1 MAEHRAATKGRR
13 MGSSRRKQLREG
25 SGEAAAAA
33 SGPIEELPRAS
44 EIVQRVPDF
53 FRERNKDQAGFVTRS
68 DMQKLQEEDF
78 PCSMEELELIFN
90 GLDAAGA
97 GRLSTEEFTAR
108 LCQFLS
114 SQKAARDHR
123 RRKTAS
129 RRVRLVLP
137 SPALEGAD
145 SEEQRQFA
153 AFMDQLG
160 TANASEEQEIWQ
172 LWVKLWQD
180 EPQLL
185 GNLED
190 FLAKMRHRIQEA
202 RSKKE
207 ALEVTLN
214 KHVAEHDKEVQQLCE
229 ALEQQIQQEQQR
241 LEQESMARSHQHSME
256 LQQAL
261 DASEREVQRLVTA
274 QRELETRCHSL
285 RSMQQATSTENRQLE
300 ESNRVLEDRLQHLH
314 QQLQQTH
321 RSLQT
326 ARATLVREHVEEP
339 RDREVAE
346 LPGEMP
352 LSPQISL
359 EKSEKYLS
367 EMQIRMGSQSTKPK
381 AKSTHQVVWE
391 ALPAEISIMGAPLRA
406 SSTDEDPFAE
416 FLKEEHFSDQSSLL
430 REMNDAIVTLSKQ
443 LKPQGLGAPPALAD
457 AACHPQNDAEL
468 QTGPEASAAHGTT
481 PRILQETLPGHVGHE
496 LFEGDLKE
504 GPATAEL
511 CAPDT
516 TRAGASVGARHRGA
530 QEPGAEQGESPE
542 EAQRMIFLQGKGAGV
557 KEMMLKA
564 AEHLQGAPG
573 ESVEAAEQVLVEV
586 EGEGWIQE
594 KMGWEKAQ
602 LLGEAE
608 ESALNQGENLE
619 AGLGSPEAGETGL
632 AVGWQLA
639 TDELGPAAAL
649 EECAQPPGAEP
660 GEEADLPSGV
670 SEKLEIQPGEHLE
683 AEPPSWGEA
692 QMGAAQGDDVLP
704 EVTVAP
710 DPGMP
715 EEEHIS
721 AEAQPWG
728 ETLDADVPPAQAQHG
743 ASSRAGAEE
752 GEMEVTQPWEAE
764 QQPQGESVRG
774 DAMWGVSV
782 GEEALLPPA
791 DTQEGGK
798 GTDVQPLEAQSS
810 DANVQLLAEV
820 AAALQPPGGAGS
832 LGAEQGGSTAPGVQP
847 PEEDDKPE
855 LGMQDE
861 IGAAMVLSEGPSP
874 AETATASLDLCG
886 LFPDK
891 AQALELVK
899 EEDSQGDVQQHGGA
913 SPETPRGG
921 EGPAVGHFTERR
933 EHKNSQFRLPQQ
945 PVLHPPG
952 AAIRQGEGAAA
963 GVQPPG
969 EAVILDTLEAHSTDA
984 DVQMPAEE
992 DELRWTPG
1000 TSMEADLQPVSEA
1013 GSLDTGRRGSM
1024 APDVQPLDEADKPE
1038 LVEMEAEDTQADTEL
1053 HGGLNLEAPRGGVG
1067 GAAMQLM
1074 EEAED
1079 GGYEQSEHG
1088 LPQEQVLDPQGAGA
1102 GPGEGAGAGMQ
1113 PQEEAGILETLVAQ
1127 SLNANMQ
1134 PLTEME
1140 ELKSAPGGS
1149 MEADLQPVREAGSLD
1164 TEQGGSV
1171 APDVEP
1177 LDQADKPEL
1186 VEMLEEED
1194 SWVDTELRGDVSPET
1209 PRGGEGPAVGHF
1221 TEHREQEQGKHGL
1234 RQQLVPHPPGV
1245 AIRNREGA
1253 AAGIQPW
1260 KEVLILDMVKGQ
1272 SPDANVQP
1280 LTEEDLLRWTLG
1292 TSMEADLQPV
1302 SEAGSLD
1309 TGRRGSMAPDVQPLD
1324 EADKP
1329 ELVEMEAED
1338 TQADTEL
1345 HGGLNLEA
1353 PRGGVGGAAM
1363 QLMEE
1368 AEDGGYEQSEH
1379 GLPQEPVLHPPG
1391 AAIRQE
1397 EGAAA
1402 GVQPP
1407 GEAAILEAHSTD
1419 ADVQMPAEAEK
1430 LKLTP
1435 GTSVEADLQPVS
1447 EAGSLDTG
1455 WRGSM
1460 APDVQPLDEAD
1471 KPELVEMEAEDTQA
1485 DTELHGGLNLEAPRG
1500 GVGGAA
1506 MQLMEEAEDGG
1517 YEQSEHGLPQEQVLD
1532 PQGAGAGPGEGA
1544 GAGMQPQEE
1553 AGILETLV
1561 AQSLNANMQPLTE
1574 MEELKSAPGG
1584 SMEADLQPVRE
1595 AGSLDTEQGGSV
1607 APDVQP
1613 LDQADKPGSVE
1624 KVEEEDSWVDTELR
1638 GDASPETLLGGG
1650 ICAAM
1655 HLMKEAEDGEHEQSE
1670 HGLPQEPVLN
1680 LQGAG
1685 VWQGEGV
1692 AGGMHSPME
1701 AVILDIPEYQST
1713 EELKSTPGRSTEAG
1727 MAPLGAAWM
1736 QEGVQSQTPAL
1747 EAGLCAAYTAHLWE
1761 GAAGA
1766 DVSSLAEAALDPE
1779 CATAAK
1785 GPCLEQMLGT
1795 LAGPDGQILE
1805 YTQTL
1810 QIPQGESADAE
1821 ERPLDGAQ
1829 GLEVLQEERLE
1840 AGARILVE
1848 TRSLGIKQT
1857 HDDGASALDPPV
1869 SKATLQISTL
1879 KLEPM
1884 MQEDVLVPD
1893 VWRLGASGQAAQS
1906 ELQEQVSAQAD
1917 KMSLHAASQQL
1928 EKKLLHGM
1936 EMERGAAGPAKP
1948 PKQEVPPVSTIHAR
1962 VQEEEEAGS
1971 DQLGMV
1977 LRGSSLGDAANSSMQ
1992 PQRQLLGEQRED
2004 LSVGQQE
2011 KQQKIGQKMSQE
2023 GEPSPGEPGAVTADG
2038 AGAAPRGSSEA
2049 SLDPDHL
2056 YNVLF
2061 VGDSHVGKTS
2071 FLYRLHA
2078 NTFNPHLTATVG
2090 LDYQI
2095 KNLVVD
2101 NKRFALRLWD
2111 SAGQE
2116 RYQSI
2121 TKQFFRKADGVVLM
2135 YDITS
2140 EYSFSD
2146 VRYWLSCIQEGAE
2159 DGVAILLLGNKT
2171 DCAAERQVPTKDGE
2185 RLAEEH
2191 QLMFYECSAAS
2202 GQNVAESMVSLI
2214 RLLKVRE
2221 DELKNKAEEVPK
2233 PPQKKKGCCW

>member
-1 MAEHRAATKGRR
+1 MAERRAATKGRR

-33 SGPIEELPRAS
+33 PGPIEELPQAS
-44 EIVQRVPDF
+44 EIVQRVQDF

-78 PCSMEELELIFN
+78 PCSMEELELIFD
-90 GLDAAGA
+90 GLDAAGT
-97 GRLSTEEFTAR
+97 GRLSTEEFTAG

-172 LWVKLWQD
+172 LWVKLRQD

-326 ARATLVREHVEEP
+326 ARATLVRERVEEP
-339 RDREVAE
+339 RDRVVAE

-468 QTGPEASAAHGTT
+468 QTGPEASAPHGTT

-516 TRAGASVGARHRGA
+516 TQAGASVGARHRGA

-608 ESALNQGENLE
+608 ELALNQGENLE

-692 QMGAAQGDDVLP
+692 QMGAAQGDGVLP

-710 DPGMP
+710 DPRMP

-743 ASSRAGAEE
+743 ASSGAGAEE

-774 DAMWGVSV
+774 DAMWGGSVS
-782 GEEALLPPA
+782 EEVLLPPA
-791 DTQEGGK
+791 DMQEGGK

-832 LGAEQGGSTAPGVQP
+832 LGAEHGGSTAPGVQP
-847 PEEDDKPE
+847 LEEEDKPE

-861 IGAAMVLSEGPSP
+861 IGAAVVLSEGRSP

-899 EEDSQGDVQQHGGA
+899 EEDSQGDVQQHGSA

-921 EGPAVGHFTERR
+921 EGPAVGHLMDHG
-933 EHKNSQFRLPQQ
+933 EHEKSQFRLPQQ

-952 AAIRQGEGAAA
+952 TAISQGEGAAA
-963 GVQPPG
+963 GVQAPG

-1013 GSLDTGRRGSM
+1013 GSLDTGRGGSM

-1038 LVEMEAEDTQADTEL
+1038 LVQMEAEDTQADTQL
-1053 HGGLNLEAPRGGVG
+1053 HGGLNLEAPRGGEG

-1079 GGYEQSEHG
+1079 GGHEQSERG

-1113 PQEEAGILETLVAQ
+1113 PQEEAGILETLVAH
-1127 SLNANMQ
+1127 SLDANMQ

-1149 MEADLQPVREAGSLD
+1149 MEAGLQPVREAGSL
-1164 TEQGGSV
+1164 G
-1171 APDVEP
+1171 
-1177 LDQADKPEL
+1177 
-1186 VEMLEEED
+1186 
-1194 SWVDTELRGDVSPET
+1194 
-1209 PRGGEGPAVGHF
+1209 
-1221 TEHREQEQGKHGL
+1221 
-1234 RQQLVPHPPGV
+1234 
-1245 AIRNREGA
+1245 
-1253 AAGIQPW
+1253 
-1260 KEVLILDMVKGQ
+1260 
-1272 SPDANVQP
+1272 
-1280 LTEEDLLRWTLG
+1280 
-1292 TSMEADLQPV
+1292 
-1302 SEAGSLD
+1302 
-1309 TGRRGSMAPDVQPLD
+1309 
-1324 EADKP
+1324 
-1329 ELVEMEAED
+1329 
-1338 TQADTEL
+1338 
-1345 HGGLNLEA
+1345 
-1353 PRGGVGGAAM
+1353 
-1363 QLMEE
+1363 
-1368 AEDGGYEQSEH
+1368 
-1379 GLPQEPVLHPPG
+1379 
-1391 AAIRQE
+1391 
-1397 EGAAA
+1397 
-1402 GVQPP
+1402 
-1407 GEAAILEAHSTD
+1407 
-1419 ADVQMPAEAEK
+1419 
-1430 LKLTP
+1430 
-1435 GTSVEADLQPVS
+1435 
-1447 EAGSLDTG
+1447 
-1455 WRGSM
+1455 
-1460 APDVQPLDEAD
+1460 
-1471 KPELVEMEAEDTQA
+1471 
-1485 DTELHGGLNLEAPRG
+1485 
-1500 GVGGAA
+1500 
-1506 MQLMEEAEDGG
+1506 
-1517 YEQSEHGLPQEQVLD
+1517 
-1532 PQGAGAGPGEGA
+1532 
-1544 GAGMQPQEE
+1544 
-1553 AGILETLV
+1553 
-1561 AQSLNANMQPLTE
+1561 
-1574 MEELKSAPGG
+1574 
-1584 SMEADLQPVRE
+1584 
-1595 AGSLDTEQGGSV
+1595 TEQGGSV

-1624 KVEEEDSWVDTELR
+1624 KVEGEASWVDTELR

-1655 HLMKEAEDGEHEQSE
+1655 HLMKEAEDGEREQSE

-1701 AVILDIPEYQST
+1701 AVILDVPEYQST

-1727 MAPLGAAWM
+1727 VAPLGAAWM

-1747 EAGLCAAYTAHLWE
+1747 EAGLCAAYTTHLWE

-1805 YTQTL
+1805 YTQT
-1810 QIPQGESADAE
+1810 QQTPQGESAGAE

-1848 TRSLGIKQT
+1848 TQRLGIKQA
-1857 HDDGASALDPPV
+1857 HDDGASALAPPV

-1884 MQEDVLVPD
+1884 MQEAVLVPD

-1948 PKQEVPPVSTIHAR
+1948 PNQEVPPVSTIHAR
-1962 VQEEEEAGS
+1962 VQEEEEAGN

-1977 LRGSSLGDAANSSMQ
+1977 LRDSSLGDAANSSMQ

-2038 AGAAPRGSSEA
+2038 AGAVPRGSSEA